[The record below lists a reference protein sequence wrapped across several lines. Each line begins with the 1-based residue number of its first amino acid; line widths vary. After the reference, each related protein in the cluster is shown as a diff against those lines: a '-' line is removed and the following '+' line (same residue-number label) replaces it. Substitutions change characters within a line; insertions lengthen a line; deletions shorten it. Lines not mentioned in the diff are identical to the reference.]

1 MVRIIHYPK
10 KINIVISLDKNL
22 DTYCK
27 YDKVLLS
34 GDFNSEISDI
44 CLDLFPYQHNFNLKN
59 LVEEKTCFKS
69 GSNLICLDPFLTN
82 QVFPSQNPINGSSSL
97 PDFRKYF

>member
-1 MVRIIHYPK
+1 M
-10 KINIVISLDKNL
+10 DKNL

-44 CLDLFPYQHNFNLKN
+44 YLDLFPYQHNLKN
-59 LVEEKTCFKS
+59 LVEEKACFKS
-69 GSNLICLDPFLTN
+69 GSNFICLDPFLTN
-82 QVFPSQNPINGSSSL
+82 QVFPFQNPINGSSSL
-97 PDFRKYF
+97 PNFRKYF

>member
-1 MVRIIHYPK
+1 MVRIIHHPK

-34 GDFNSEISDI
+34 GDFNLEISDI
-44 CLDLFPYQHNFNLKN
+44 YLDLFPYQHNLKN
-59 LVEEKTCFKS
+59 LVEEKACFKS
-69 GSNLICLDPFLTN
+69 GSNLICLGPFLTN
-82 QVFPSQNPINGSSSL
+82 QVFPFQNPINGSSSL
-97 PDFRKYF
+97 PNFRKYF

>member
-1 MVRIIHYPK
+1 MVRIIHHPK

-34 GDFNSEISDI
+34 GDFNLEISDI
-44 CLDLFPYQHNFNLKN
+44 YLDLFPYQHNLKK
-59 LVEEKTCFKS
+59 LVEEKACFKS
-69 GSNLICLDPFLTN
+69 PHLFRSFFDKSSIPFPKPYKWLFKST
-82 QVFPSQNPINGSSSL
+82 
-97 PDFRKYF
+97 